1 MAEIATSIR
10 RRIAA
15 FGFSLFANKTVC
27 APGLKGWP
35 P

>member
-15 FGFSLFANKTVC
+15 FGFSLFANEAVG
-27 APGLKGWP
+27 APSLKEWP